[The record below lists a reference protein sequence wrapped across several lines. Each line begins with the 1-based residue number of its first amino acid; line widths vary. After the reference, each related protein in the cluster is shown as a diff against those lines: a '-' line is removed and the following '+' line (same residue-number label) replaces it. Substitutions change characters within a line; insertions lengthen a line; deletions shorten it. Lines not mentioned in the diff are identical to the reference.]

1 MLHSFINVMLRQRLL
16 VVVISLVLIGFGLR
30 ATTKLAVDAFPDV
43 TNIQVQVATLS
54 LGRSPEEIERL
65 ITVPVEIAMTGL
77 PGLVEMRSLNKSGLS
92 LITLVFTDETDV
104 YFARQLVLERL
115 IGVRDRLPAGVSPEL
130 GPVSTGLGEV
140 YQYTLD
146 HPDDGERE
154 LSVEELTE
162 RRTIQDWVVRP
173 MLRSIPG
180 VAEINSLGGYQK
192 QYHVLINP
200 ERLRHYDLTLSQV
213 DHALAHNNANASGNI
228 LALHAEQYLIRTQG
242 LITTLKDIENIVLK
256 EIDGV
261 PVFVRDVAEVKF
273 GAQVRQGAMIK
284 GGYTESAGGIVMMLR
299 GGNAKEI
306 VTRIKEK
313 VADINERNLLPDGL
327 QIVSFYDRT
336 DLVDAAL
343 WTVTK
348 VLIEGIIL
356 VIIVLF
362 IFLGDVRSSLIVVA
376 TLIVAPLITFIVMNQ
391 QGISANLM
399 SLGGLAIAIGLMVD
413 STVVVVENVYHRLG
427 HVGNTLKEKLRVIA
441 DAVVEIG
448 TPLIFGISIIIL
460 VFLPLMTLEGMEGK
474 TFSPLAYTIAI
485 ALAISLFVSLTL
497 SPVLCAYGLKGGAD
511 HDTPVIAYLKARYR
525 KLLNKALA
533 NEKTT
538 IMAAVGLLGTSFILF
553 PFLGTSFI
561 PTMKEGALTP
571 VIIRAPSISLENSVK
586 VETEAMKLIAAVPG
600 VQSVVS
606 KLGRGE
612 SPADPAGPNESD
624 PIITLDPDSGRTQE
638 EVDADIRKALSV
650 LPGVSIVISQPI
662 AQRVDEMVT
671 GVRSQVAVKIFGDD
685 LEELRVL
692 SEKLA
697 RIIKSVKGARDIR
710 IERLSG
716 QQSLVVDIDR
726 AAIARHGLNVA
737 DVNELIST
745 AVGGKDITNVFEGER
760 RFSLVLRLPVEYRD
774 NVEAIHDLL
783 LRTPTKAP
791 SGNGNPI
798 LGGAL
803 IPLHSVATIQVVDG
817 PAQISREFA
826 KRRVVV
832 GANVHDRDL
841 GGFVEELQ
849 ELVAKEIQLP
859 PGYYFEWGGQFENME
874 RAMATLS
881 VIVPITIAAIYFLL
895 FMLFN
900 SLKLAA
906 LIIMV
911 LPFASIGGVMGLFIT
926 GEYLS
931 VPASVGFI
939 ALWGIAVLNGVVL
952 ISYVRSQREA
962 GVDVPT
968 SVIRGCEQRFRP
980 VLMTATV
987 AMLALVPFLFAT
999 GPGSEVQRPLA
1010 VVVIGGLITSTLL
1023 TLVVL
1028 PILYRWFDVKPENET
1043 EQDNNNGNGDAVT
1056 SSAHAS
1062 KQVSDETAD
1071 SAAPGGAAS
1080 ISVHP
1085 EAMPADTE
1093 PVKST

>member
-1 MLHSFINVMLRQRLL
+1 MLSSIVQAMLKQRLL
-16 VVVISLVLIGFGLR
+16 VVVFSLILIAFGLR
-30 ATTKLAVDAFPDV
+30 SATQLSIDAFPDV
-43 TNIQVQVATLS
+43 TNVQVQVATS
-54 LGRSPEEIERL
+54 ALGRSPEEIERL
-65 ITVPVEIAMTGL
+65 VTVPVEIAMTGL
-77 PGLVEMRSLNKSGLS
+77 PDLVEMRSLNKSGLS
-92 LITLVFTDETDV
+92 IITLVFTDDTDV

-115 IGVRDRLPAGVSPEL
+115 ISVKNQLPADVAPEL
-130 GPVSTGLGEV
+130 GPVSTGLGEIF
-140 YQYTLD
+140 QYTLD
-146 HPDDGERE
+146 HPSDDTRE
-154 LSVEELTE
+154 LSDEELTE

-173 MLRSIPG
+173 MLRSIQG
-180 VAEINSLGGYQK
+180 VAEINSMGGYKK

-200 ERLRHYDLTLSQV
+200 ERLRHYDLTLPQV
-213 DHALAHNNANASGNI
+213 DLAIANNNANASGNI
-228 LALHAEQYLIRTQG
+228 LALHAEQYLIRTIG
-242 LITTLKDIENIVLK
+242 LIGTLEDVANIVLK
-256 EIDGV
+256 EFNGI

-273 GAQVRQGAMIK
+273 GAEVRQGALIK

-306 VTRIKEK
+306 VTRIQEK
-313 VADINERNLLPDGL
+313 VADINERKLLPSDL
-327 QIVSFYDRT
+327 QITPFYDRS
-336 DLVDAAL
+336 DLVDAAI
-343 WTVTK
+343 WTVSK

-356 VIIVLF
+356 VVIILF

-376 TLIVAPLITFIVMNQ
+376 TLIIAPLITFMVMNH

-427 HVGNTLKEKLRVIA
+427 HAGDTLKEKLQVIL

-448 TPLIFGISIIIL
+448 TPLIFGISVIIL

-485 ALAISLFVSLTL
+485 ALAVSLTVSLTL
-497 SPVLCAYGLKGGAD
+497 SPVLCAYILKGGAD
-511 HDTPVIAYLKARYR
+511 HDTPVIAFLKSKYR
-525 KLLNKALA
+525 NLLNRALA
-533 NEKTT
+533 NEIIT
-538 IMAAVGLLGTSFILF
+538 ILVASTLLVLSFMLF
-553 PFLGTSFI
+553 PFLGKSFI

-571 VIIRAPSISLENSVK
+571 VIIRAPSISLEKSVEI
-586 VETEAMKLIAAVPG
+586 ETEAMKLIAKVPG
-600 VQSVVS
+600 VKNVVA

-638 EVDADIRKALSV
+638 EVEADIREALSV

-671 GVRSQVAVKIFGDD
+671 GVRSEVAVKIFGDD
-685 LEELRVL
+685 LEKLRIL
-692 SEKLA
+692 SEQLA
-697 RIIKSVKGARDIR
+697 RIIKSVDGARDIR

-716 QQSLVVDIDR
+716 QQSLTIDIDR
-726 AAIARHGLNVA
+726 DAIARYGINVE
-737 DVNELIST
+737 DVNGLIRT
-745 AVGGKDITNVFEGER
+745 AVGGKEITTVFEGER
-760 RFSLVLRLPVEYRD
+760 RFSLVLRFPLEFRD
-774 NVEAIHDLL
+774 NVDAIHDLL
-783 LRTPTKAP
+783 LRIPEKLP
-791 SGNGNPI
+791 SSGSPVP
-798 LGGAL
+798 GGAL
-803 IPLHSVATIQVVDG
+803 IPLHTVADIKVIDG

-832 GANVHDRDL
+832 GANVHERDL
-841 GGFVEELQ
+841 GGFVAELQ
-849 ELVAKEIQLP
+849 ERVAQEMELP
-859 PGYYFEWGGQFENME
+859 SGYYFEWGGQFENME

-881 VIVPITIAAIYFLL
+881 IIVPITVAAIFFLL

-900 SLKLAA
+900 SIKLAA
-906 LIIMV
+906 LIILV
-911 LPFASIGGVMGLFIT
+911 LPFASIGGIMGLFIT

-952 ISYVRSQREA
+952 ISYVRGQREQ
-962 GVDVPT
+962 GVSVAE

-1028 PILYRWFDVKPENET
+1028 PTLYRWFDVEPKNSPSNDPDAEEKPQTENNLSSTAAEPATTATGGKTTET
-1043 EQDNNNGNGDAVT
+1043 
-1056 SSAHAS
+1056 S
-1062 KQVSDETAD
+1062 
-1071 SAAPGGAAS
+1071 
-1080 ISVHP
+1080 
-1085 EAMPADTE
+1085 
-1093 PVKST
+1093 